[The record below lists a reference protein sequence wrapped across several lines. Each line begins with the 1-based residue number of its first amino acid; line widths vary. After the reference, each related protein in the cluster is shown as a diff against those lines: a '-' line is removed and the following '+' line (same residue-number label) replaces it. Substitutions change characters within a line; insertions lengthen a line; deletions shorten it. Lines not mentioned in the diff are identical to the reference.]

1 MNNSICTILILLVLI
16 FANCSDA
23 TSGDED
29 SADSSPANDTSLLR
43 MNSLRENNVAPL
55 DEPDLTVLR
64 AIGDWKTSDFIINEK
79 DKSSASVRSTIEN
92 EIELWKNVEHPF
104 TATYKGCDMGDYFHL
119 IFEDSNGKNY
129 DFGFGNNQFG
139 EYDLCS
145 KDITDNP
152 KYLGKSFVIYW
163 NWEISSFP
171 CCDGEYDLV
180 EAYMP
185 SITKLELKE

>member
-1 MNNSICTILILLVLI
+1 MKYSVRFLLLLLVCLH
-16 FANCSDA
+16 
-23 TSGDED
+23 TSC
-29 SADSSPANDTSLLR
+29 ADSPAEIDFADTIPDTTTNTDTLR
-43 MNSLRENNVAPL
+43 SQSDTLAKNSLE
-55 DEPDLTVLR
+55 VLR
-64 AIGDWKTSDFIINEK
+64 DVSNWKTADFIINEK

-92 EIELWKNVEHPF
+92 EIEQWKNVENPF

-119 IFEDSNGKNY
+119 IFEDQYGKTF
-129 DFGFGNNQFG
+129 DFGFGNNHFG